1 MKKTFY
7 GVVLFMCAVALA
19 VLTGCAPVSDGGSSS
34 GGSGRSSSGG
44 SAYYTQYAVLPPSVG
59 TNPFAGKEYL
69 WGGSGPGCSARIKFD
84 NTVLTYE
91 FYDESGTQKALII
104 YNYTYDTT
112 RNKLYSST
120 KKIKR
125 YSGGINEYSS
135 ISEYMDNM
143 DGMYYEFLGKGM
155 NEFQKQMSLNQVKY
169 EFSCVYEYD
178 YSFSNGKVTF
188 DSFFP
193 GQGRPNLSFSCRSTN
208 SFCSIDADIL
218 HCSAQGNNY
227 NYTAFISWDGN
238 GNFSGKAYRFSDTY
252 WNSGQYLGSVS
263 GTYTMTSG
271 GSLAR
276 KADVTLTFAECP
288 AGMPALTVGTTLKFD
303 FDGAGFQQGEYEQQ

>member
-69 WGGSGPGCSARIKFD
+69 YKGPSLVNSARIKFD

-91 FYDESGTQKALII
+91 SYDGSGTQTALII

-112 RNKLYSST
+112 RNKLYLST
-120 KKIKR
+120 KKIKS
-125 YSGGINEYSS
+125 YSGGTNEYSS

-143 DGMYYEFLGKGM
+143 DGMSYKLFGKGM
-155 NEFQKQMSLNQVKY
+155 NEFQKQISLNNVKY
-169 EFSCVYEYD
+169 EFSCVYEHD

-193 GQGRPNLSFSCRSTN
+193 GQGRPNLSFSCSSTDSN
-208 SFCSIDADIL
+208 YYINADIL
-218 HCSAQGNNY
+218 NCSAQGN

-238 GNFSGKAYRFSDTY
+238 GNFSGKAYRGSDPN
-252 WNSGQYLGSVS
+252 WNSCQYLGSVS
-263 GTYTMTSG
+263 GTFTMTSG
-271 GSLAR
+271 GKLAEQ
-276 KADVTLTFAECP
+276 AGVTLTFAECP
-288 AGMPALTVGTTLKFD
+288 AGMPALTVGVPLKFY
-303 FDGAGFQQGEYEQQ
+303 FQGAGLLHGEYEQQ